1 MTDTETDFK
10 DRTSGLL
17 AFGIL
22 QIIIGAF
29 AALTVPIMVLSMV
42 FVSRASEGV
51 GTSATM
57 MIPSILIYLLAAIWF
72 IWMGIGSIKAKRW
85 ARSLILVA
93 SSFWLISGIMALIM
107 MMLMLPTMYD
117 QINASG
123 QLPEAMIT
131 IMQYGTFGFML
142 ILYVILPGGLVLF
155 YRSKHVKATCE
166 HKDPNIPWTDR
177 CPMPVLAITIA
188 TGCGALCMPISG
200 LYGWALPCFGSI
212 SSGTTGIM
220 IALFSML
227 ILGYIAW
234 GTYRLKLSAWWCA
247 LGMVFTYGSSSALT
261 FSRVSMVDFYE
272 RMDLP
277 AEQIEVMRAYADTQG
292 PLLIASTA
300 IWAVLLIAYLLYI
313 RRFFTAGTVQ
323 PEQ

>member
-1 MTDTETDFK
+1 
-10 DRTSGLL
+10 
-17 AFGIL
+17 
-22 QIIIGAF
+22 
-29 AALTVPIMVLSMV
+29 
-42 FVSRASEGV
+42 
-51 GTSATM
+51 
-57 MIPSILIYLLAAIWF
+57 
-72 IWMGIGSIKAKRW
+72 MGIGSIKAKRW

-123 QLPEAMIT
+123 QLPEAMVK
-131 IMQYGTFGFML
+131 IMQYVTFGFML